1 MCYNVRSINSY
12 LKGLKLLTAFDK
24 SKTKCIAWDTDKE
37 QKPFTCP
44 RCEDEVILK
53 KGIKKVHH
61 FAHKPPVN
69 CNFGAGE
76 SQKHYEVKKA
86 IYEALLKE
94 PNCSKCELERTK
106 LEGVRPD
113 ISLKINDSYVAIE
126 IQNSTIDIALINQ
139 RIERYNKLNIHLIW
153 ILPDN
158 NPTIVLPDSKD
169 KEMNKR
175 LCRPKEWEKY
185 LHKLYFGKLYYWQ
198 DNANVKPLHLQTY
211 QYETASGNWIED
223 NDDYQELEGTNW
235 YNDNIDEAYYGGNT
249 KYSKTKKEFIFPKL
263 NGKDI
268 ILNIAKDFKS
278 TKVKQSTFKDA
289 STPYRKLWI
298 DTIKPWWK

>member
-1 MCYNVRSINSY
+1 M
-12 LKGLKLLTAFDK
+12 LTALDI
-24 SKTKCIAWDTDKE
+24 SKNKCIAWNTDKE
-37 QKPFTCP
+37 QKPFTCVE
-44 RCEDEVILK
+44 CEDEVILK
-53 KGIKKVHH
+53 KGNKRVHH
-61 FAHKPPVN
+61 FAHKPPIN
-69 CNFGAGE
+69 CSFGIGE

-94 PNCSKCELERTK
+94 SNCSKCELERV
-106 LEGVRPD
+106 LDGVRPD
-113 ISLKINDSYVAIE
+113 ISLKINDNYVAIE
-126 IQNSTIDIALINQ
+126 IQNSTIDTALINQ
-139 RIERYNKLNIHLIW
+139 RIERYNKLNIYLIW
-153 ILPDN
+153 ILPDK
-158 NPTIVLPDSKD
+158 NPKIVLPDSKD
-169 KEMNKR
+169 EGMNEE

-185 LHKLYFGKLYYWQ
+185 LHKLYFGRLYYWQ

-211 QYETASGNWIED
+211 KYETISGNWIED

-235 YNDNIDEAYYGGNT
+235 YNDTIDEAYYGGNT
-249 KYSKTKKEFIFPKL
+249 KYSKAKKEFIFPTL

-278 TKVKQSTFKDA
+278 AIVKKSTFKNT

>member
-1 MCYNVRSINSY
+1 
-12 LKGLKLLTAFDK
+12 LLTAFDT
-24 SKTKCIAWDTDKE
+24 SKTQCIAWHTNKE

-44 RCEDEVILK
+44 QCEEEVILK

-169 KEMNKR
+169 EGIHKK

-185 LHKLYFGKLYYWQ
+185 LHQLYFGRLYYWQ
-198 DNANVKPLHLQTY
+198 DNANVKPLHLKTY
-211 QYETASGNWIED
+211 QYETVSGNWVEECSD
-223 NDDYQELEGTNW
+223 LEGTNW
-235 YNDNIDEAYYGGNT
+235 YNENVDMSDYGGYT

-263 NGKDI
+263 SGTDI
-268 ILNIAKDFKS
+268 ILNIAKDFKA
-278 TKVKQSTFKDA
+278 TEKEKSTFNGS
-289 STPYRKLWI
+289 STPHRKLWI
-298 DTIKPWWK
+298 DNIKAWWK

>member
-1 MCYNVRSINSY
+1 M
-12 LKGLKLLTAFDK
+12 LTAFDK
-24 SKTKCIAWDTDKE
+24 SKTKRIAWDTGKE

-44 RCEDEVILK
+44 QCKNEVILK
-53 KGIKKVHH
+53 KGNKKVHH

-69 CNFGAGE
+69 CSFGTGE
-76 SQKHYEVKKA
+76 SQKHYAVKKA

-94 PNCSKCELERTK
+94 PNCSKCELERI

-126 IQNSTIDIALINQ
+126 IQNSTIDISLINQ

-158 NPTIVLPDSKD
+158 NPTIVSPDSIDEGIHK
-169 KEMNKR
+169 K

-185 LHKLYFGKLYYWQ
+185 LHQLYFGKLYYWQ

-211 QYETASGNWIED
+211 QYEIASGNWIEE
-223 NDDYQELEGTNW
+223 NDECQDLEGTNW
-235 YNDNIDEAYYGGNT
+235 YNDNIDEAYYGGHT
-249 KYSKTKKEFIFPKL
+249 KYSKIKKEFIFPKL
-263 NGKDI
+263 NGENI
-268 ILNIAKDFKS
+268 ILNIAKDFKP
-278 TKVKQSTFKDA
+278 TIVKQSTFRGTT
-289 STPYRKLWI
+289 TPHRKLWI
-298 DTIKPWWK
+298 DKIKAWWE